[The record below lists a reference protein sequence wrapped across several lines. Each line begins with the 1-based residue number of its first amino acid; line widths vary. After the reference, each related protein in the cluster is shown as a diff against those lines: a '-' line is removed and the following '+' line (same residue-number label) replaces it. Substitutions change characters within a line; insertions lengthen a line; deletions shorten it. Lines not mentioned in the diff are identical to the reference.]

1 MAGNGGL
8 GEFDEEKDEW
18 SDYQERLDQLFIAKD
33 VEEEEKKKAILLSSC
48 GRSAYRLIKKLLLPK
63 KVAEETYKNICD
75 KLNAYFN
82 PKPSEIVQRFRFYKR
97 DRRDGEPISEF
108 VAELRHLSNGC
119 EFADTLNKMLR
130 DRLVLGVNDAALQQR
145 LLEEPALTYE
155 SAFEKCQAW
164 EAARNNTKE
173 ILRPATDAA
182 YATDAVQHTRHS
194 APTRSDKQ
202 NEQQW
207 RQKVCFRCLSRSH
220 VSTKCPF
227 KDKSCFRCGKIGH
240 VVKAC
245 KTPLP
250 RESAMHSKST
260 QPESESSYHLYRLKT
275 LAKVPPIT
283 TAVKVNG
290 YDLDME
296 IDTGSS
302 LSLVSAATFRKIG
315 DSRDLEKTFLRV
327 KTYSGE
333 VLPVLGRLTVRVEAQ
348 NVPAVNLPLTVV
360 AGKGPSLLGRD
371 WLRELR
377 LDWREIKRMDA
388 SYEVDRLL
396 QEYATVFSEDLGTY
410 CGPPV
415 RISLREQASPKFFK
429 ARPVPFAIRE
439 QVEKQLDEEVRQGI
453 LIPVQHSDWAS
464 PMVAVLKSD
473 KKSVR
478 ICADFKQT
486 LNPATET
493 DHYPPPVIR
502 DLFAQLSGGQR
513 FSKLDLRNA
522 YLQLPLDEQSQA
534 CCTINTLRGL
544 MRYTR
549 LPFGVKAAPG
559 IFQRTIESVLRG
571 VPHCVAY
578 FDDVLITG
586 ANDYEHIKNLTEA
599 LKRLHESG
607 LKCNKAKC
615 TFMAESVEY
624 LGHRIDANGLHPTA
638 SRVAALQN
646 APAPRNITQ
655 LRSFLGMLNAY
666 SHFLLNATAV
676 LEPLYRLT
684 RKSTTWRWQSEE
696 EAAFQRA
703 KTLVSEKAVLAHFDP
718 QRPLTLECDA
728 SQYGVGAVLFQDTPD
743 GRRPV
748 IYASRSMSETE
759 RRYSQL
765 EKEALAAVFGVQKFH
780 TFLFGRRFT
789 LVSDHKPL
797 LGLLKEDK
805 AVPVL
810 ASGRIQRWALTLAMY
825 DYKLVY
831 KTGTQLHTADAL
843 SRLPSERAPSEP
855 PSVPEMVLMLEQLD
869 EGPVHSTQIKAMT
882 ARDPQLSRVLRFIR
896 CGWPD
901 ACPADLQ
908 AFFSRRLEISESGG
922 CLFLGARVIVP
933 AAARDVILQ
942 TLHQGHQ
949 GISRTK
955 ALARAHVWW
964 PGLDVAIERLVRS
977 CHLCQESQKLPPA
990 APMNPWPWPARP
1002 WSRIHIDY
1010 AGPVNGKMLLIMV
1023 DAHSKWIEVHVVGA
1037 ATSAATIEKMR
1048 ISFAAF
1054 GVPDMLVSDNG
1065 SVFTSQEMAHFMEKN
1080 GIQHVTIA
1088 PYHPSSNGLAERA
1101 VQTVKAGLRKQTA
1114 GSLETRLSRFLLA
1127 YRVTPHATTGVPPC
1141 ELLQG
1146 RKLHTHLDLLKP
1158 DVQRVVAN
1166 RQQLQKEQHDKSARA
1181 RRFEVGENVRVRD
1194 VVAAAWRPATI
1205 SAATGPTSYECR
1217 LPDSRIVRRH
1227 VDHVIAAPVRLESA
1241 REDGETTAAAAA
1253 AAIATDSSG
1262 CDAQAAPDESN
1273 VAVRRSTRVRNPP
1286 ERLAYD

>member
-33 VEEEEKKKAILLSSC
+33 VAEEAKKKAILLSSC
-48 GRSAYRLIKKLLLPK
+48 GRGAYRLIKKLLLPK
-63 KVAEETYKNICD
+63 KVAEETYKNICN
-75 KLNAYFN
+75 KLNAHFN

-119 EFADTLNKMLR
+119 EFADTLDKMLR
-130 DRLVLGVNDAALQQR
+130 DRLVLGVNDEALQQR
-145 LLEEPALTYE
+145 LLEESALTFE

-164 EAARNNTKE
+164 DAARNNAKE
-173 ILRPATDAA
+173 ILRPASDAA

-194 APTRSDKQ
+194 VPARNDKQ
-202 NEQQW
+202 YEQQW
-207 RQKVCFRCLSRSH
+207 RQKACFRCLSRRH
-220 VSTKCPF
+220 APAKCPF
-227 KDKSCFRCGKIGH
+227 KDKSCFRCGKTGH
-240 VVKAC
+240 VAKAC
-245 KTPLP
+245 KTHPM
-250 RESAMHSKST
+250 ESHAHSKYIE
-260 QPESESSYHLYRLKT
+260 PESESNYHLYRLKT
-275 LAKVPPIT
+275 LEKVPPIT
-283 TAVKVNG
+283 TVVKVNG
-290 YDLDME
+290 CDLDME

-302 LSLVSAATFRKIG
+302 LTLVSAATFGKIG

-333 VLPVLGRLTVRVEAQ
+333 VLPVLGRLTVRVEAL
-348 NVPAVNLPLTVV
+348 NVPAADLPLTVV

-377 LDWREIKRMDA
+377 IDWREVKRMDT
-388 SYEVDRLL
+388 SCEVDRLL

-410 CGPPV
+410 SGPPV
-415 RISLREQASPKFFK
+415 RISLREQASPKFIK

-439 QVEKQLDEEVRQGI
+439 QVEKQIDEEVRQGI
-453 LIPVQHSDWAS
+453 LIPVQHSEWAS

-502 DLFAQLSGGQR
+502 DLFAQLSGGRR

-522 YLQLPLDEQSQA
+522 YLQLPLDDQSQA

-549 LPFGVKAAPG
+549 LPFGIKAAPG

-586 ANDYEHIKNLTEA
+586 ADDNEHIKNLTEA
-599 LKRLHESG
+599 LKRLKESG
-607 LKCNKAKC
+607 LKCNKEKC

-666 SHFLLNATAV
+666 SHFLHNATAV
-676 LEPLYRLT
+676 LEPLHRLT
-684 RKSTTWRWQSEE
+684 RKSTPWRWQSEE

-718 QRPLTLECDA
+718 RHPLTLECDA
-728 SQYGVGAVLFQDTPD
+728 SQYGVGAVLFQDTTN

-780 TFLFGRRFT
+780 TYLFGRRFT

-831 KTGTQLHTADAL
+831 KTGMQLHTADAL

-855 PSVPEMVLMLEQLD
+855 PSVPEVVLMLEHLD
-869 EGPVHSTQIKAMT
+869 EGPVHSSQIKAMT
-882 ARDPQLSRVLRFIR
+882 VRDPQLSRVLRFTE

-908 AFFSRRLEISESGG
+908 AFFNRRLEISESSG

-933 AAARDVILQ
+933 AAARDAILQ
-942 TLHQGHQ
+942 TLHQAHQ

-1002 WSRIHIDY
+1002 WSRIHVDY

-1023 DAHSKWIEVHVVGA
+1023 DAHSKWIEVHAVGA
-1037 ATSAATIEKMR
+1037 ATSAATIERMR
-1048 ISFAAF
+1048 TSFAAY

-1065 SVFTSQEMAHFMEKN
+1065 SAFTSQEMAHFMQKN

-1101 VQTVKAGLRKQTA
+1101 VQTVKAGLRKQIG

-1158 DVQRVVAN
+1158 DVQRVVGN

-1181 RRFEVGENVRVRD
+1181 RSFTVGESVRVRD

-1205 SAATGPTSYECR
+1205 STATGPTSYECR

-1227 VDHVIAAPVRLESA
+1227 VDHVIAAPVREENARVQTGEAAEAAESSCYEEQTEPEESA
-1241 REDGETTAAAAA
+1241 VRK
-1253 AAIATDSSG
+1253 SS
-1262 CDAQAAPDESN
+1262 
-1273 VAVRRSTRVRNPP
+1273 RVRKPP
-1286 ERLAYD
+1286 ERLSYE